1 MSQMG
6 KNIIKLVAL
15 VFAAA
20 VVVGITEVAVE
31 AMPGDVQAIVH
42 IPIDAQCATG
52 NALAVVS
59 GGKAGFPKI
68 PVLLVTSCVS
78 GTNINIYL
86 LDPFDTPHDGTPP
99 SYDANPDYSP
109 TRKIDSR
116 EHV

>member
-20 VVVGITEVAVE
+20 GVVGITEVAIE
-31 AMPGDVQAIVH
+31 AAPGAVRFTVN
-42 IPIDAQCATG
+42 IPLPAPCPTG

-59 GGKAGFPKI
+59 GGKAGFPQI

-78 GTNINIYL
+78 GTQINFF
-86 LDPFDTPHDGTPP
+86 DPFASPITGT
-99 SYDANPDYSP
+99 SYNALLKKTIP
-109 TRKIDSR
+109 
-116 EHV
+116 